1 MKKDIELTR
10 RKVLAS
16 TALVGAAGATAGAG
30 TWAFFSDEETAED
43 NTISAGTIDLDVNAG
58 DGFSYTWG
66 NAAPGE
72 SYSDVQL
79 PFSNTGSIDAE
90 ELVIETTVEGDTDLA
105 EYIDLEFEYS
115 NGDAPASQTLADLAA
130 GEVTLG
136 GIDAG
141 GSTTLTI
148 GATFASDAGNDLQG
162 ASIDIDHT
170 FTLRQV
176 AGQDE

>member
-1 MKKDIELTR
+1 MTKNIELTR

-43 NTISAGTIDLDVNAG
+43 NTISAGTIDLDVNEG
-58 DGFSYTWG
+58 DGFSYTWE
-66 NAAPGE
+66 NAAPGDE
-72 SYSDVQL
+72 YEDIPLTLNNS
-79 PFSNTGSIDAE
+79 GSIDAE
-90 ELVIETTVEGDTDLA
+90 ELVIETETEGDTELA
-105 EYIDLEFEYS
+105 EYIDLEVMYDDNTLDE
-115 NGDAPASQTLADLAA
+115 QTLAEFAD

-141 GSTTLTI
+141 GSATLTI
-148 GATFASDAGNDLQG
+148 DAAFASDAGNDLQG